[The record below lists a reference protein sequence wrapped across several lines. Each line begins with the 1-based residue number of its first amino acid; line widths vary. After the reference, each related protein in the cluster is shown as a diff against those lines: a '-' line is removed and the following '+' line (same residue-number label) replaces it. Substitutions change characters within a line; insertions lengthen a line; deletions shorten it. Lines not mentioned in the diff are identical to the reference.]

1 MRTYVTAQRE
11 MLDAICKRHYGCE
24 RGATE
29 AVLAA
34 NPGLAARG
42 PVLPMGLEIHLPDL
56 PPAETTPRRAT
67 VNLFD

>member
-1 MRTYVTAQRE
+1 MTRYVTAQGE

-42 PVLPMGLEIHLPDL
+42 PVLPMGLEIVLPDL